1 MNDLKTY
8 RFWLVIIAIIVVNA
22 IAVYVHYRIDLTDE
36 NRFTI
41 SAPVRKLLT
50 DLPQPVEI
58 DVFLHGTLLSGFKK
72 LSVTTLELLQEFND
86 IARGKIQYRIISPE
100 EIMPG
105 TKGTY
110 GDSLA
115 SLGLLPINLTVQI
128 KAGEQSQYV
137 YPAAMVHYEGRSVP
151 VNLYPGTKA
160 IITPPELNNAEA
172 LLEYKFADA
181 IQKAVD
187 NKIPL
192 LAYSVGNGEPA
203 GANTYDLVENVM
215 KKNYQVFTIDIK
227 TEPVIPDTFQ
237 ALLIVKPS
245 IAFDDL
251 EKLKIDQYIMNGG
264 KVIWMLDRLE
274 AEMDSL
280 QIKSQVVAYDRNLQL
295 EDLLFKY
302 GVRINADLVMDLQ
315 SDFLPF
321 DVSGN
326 QQYEFLHWNYFPLFE
341 SPQNHPINKNLG
353 LVAGKFVNSIDTVA
367 APAIAKHILLQ
378 SSSNARTLQT
388 PALISPSENRN
399 VPVDAAFTTA
409 NIPIAVLLE
418 GKFTSFYKNR
428 ISRSMMD
435 SLAAYGLPFL
445 SESITPG
452 KMIVVSDG
460 DIVLNGVVQ
469 NQPLPMGVNP
479 FTLETQYQYQFA
491 NRQFIENCL
500 EYLVSNE
507 NLSAARSKDYTLRL
521 LDPEKSRSQQTMWQM
536 INLLVPVILLAI
548 FGILYQV
555 WRKRKYKM

>member
-1 MNDLKTY
+1 
-8 RFWLVIIAIIVVNA
+8 
-22 IAVYVHYRIDLTDE
+22 
-36 NRFTI
+36 
-41 SAPVRKLLT
+41 
-50 DLPQPVEI
+50 
-58 DVFLHGTLLSGFKK
+58 
-72 LSVTTLELLQEFND
+72 
-86 IARGKIQYRIISPE
+86 
-100 EIMPG
+100 
-105 TKGTY
+105 
-110 GDSLA
+110 
-115 SLGLLPINLTVQI
+115 
-128 KAGEQSQYV
+128 
-137 YPAAMVHYEGRSVP
+137 MVHYEGRSVP